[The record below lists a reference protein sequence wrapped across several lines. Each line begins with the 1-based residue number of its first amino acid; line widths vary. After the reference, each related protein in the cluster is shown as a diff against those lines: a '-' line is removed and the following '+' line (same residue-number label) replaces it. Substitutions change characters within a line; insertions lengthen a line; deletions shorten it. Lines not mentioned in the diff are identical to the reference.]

1 MPATP
6 ESRFSQ
12 RVRTSLPDCFIERL
26 ENRVN
31 LGVPDMLIGIGDRFV
46 LVELKVVTRGL
57 KVALRPH
64 QVAFLVR
71 HSTAGRPCFVLVK
84 WEGTTTRP
92 DTIRLYRGEDA
103 IALSGT
109 GLRHPALFE
118 WTSRAMD
125 WQHLRHLLSGS
136 DLQ

>member
-6 ESRFSQ
+6 ESKFYQ
-12 RVRTSLPDCFIERL
+12 RVRTSLPDCYIERL

-31 LGVPDMLIGIGDRFV
+31 LGVPDMLIGIGDQFV

-71 HSTAGRPCFVLVK
+71 HSLAGRPCFVLVK

-92 DTIRLYRGEDA
+92 DTIRLYRGSDA
-103 IALSGT
+103 LALVAE
-109 GLRHPALFE
+109 GLRLPPLCE
-118 WTSRAMD
+118 WASRTMD
-125 WQHLRHLLSGS
+125 WQHLRHLLSGA

>member
-1 MPATP
+1 MSATP

-31 LGVPDMLIGIGDRFV
+31 LGVPDMLIGIGDQFV
-46 LVELKVVTRGL
+46 LVELKVITRGL
-57 KVALRPH
+57 RVALRPH

-71 HSTAGRPCFVLVK
+71 HSLAGRPCFVLVK
-84 WEGTTTRP
+84 WEGTTKRP
-92 DTIRLYRGEDA
+92 DTIRLYRGSDA
-103 IALSGT
+103 LALVAE
-109 GLRHPALFE
+109 GLRHPPLFE
-118 WTSRAMD
+118 WTSHAMD
-125 WQHLRHLLSGS
+125 WQHLRHLLSGA

>member
-1 MPATP
+1 M
-6 ESRFSQ
+6 
-12 RVRTSLPDCFIERL
+12 
-26 ENRVN
+26 N
-31 LGVPDMLIGIGDRFV
+31 LGVPDMLIGIGDQFV

-71 HSTAGRPCFVLVK
+71 HSLAGRPCFVLVK

-92 DTIRLYRGEDA
+92 DTIRLYRGSDA
-103 IALSGT
+103 LALVAE
-109 GLRHPALFE
+109 GLRLPPLCE
-118 WTSRAMD
+118 WASRTMD
-125 WQHLRHLLSGS
+125 WQHLRHLLSGA